1 MGVNIS
7 SLLPIKEIKFE
18 DLKNKV
24 VGVDFFNV
32 AYQFLSSIRGYDG
45 TPLHDS
51 HGQVTSHLQG
61 ILARSLNLMSKGIK
75 LVYVVDGESPEL
87 KHMEV
92 EERNARKNEAEAKYK
107 EAKDKENLDE
117 MYKYSKQFLRFE
129 DNMIEE
135 SKELIEA
142 LGIPVVQAP
151 SEAEGQIAYMNRNGD
166 VWGCGS
172 QDADSLLFGAPRLI
186 RNLTLSQKRTVR
198 GKTVYTFLEL
208 IELNEVLEKLQINHD
223 QLIVLGVMIG
233 TDFNKKGVPGVG
245 PKKALKLIK
254 DYKNE
259 DEFDRLFNELKVE
272 FDWREVYKIFKNL
285 PVEEDYSLRWKSID
299 EDKVREILVDRHDFN
314 WERVKSLINKHEEEN
329 KLNKQKGLGD
339 FF

>member
-32 AYQFLSSIRGYDG
+32 AYQFLSSIRGYDC

-75 LVYVVDGESPEL
+75 LDYFL
-87 KHMEV
+87 
-92 EERNARKNEAEAKYK
+92 
-107 EAKDKENLDE
+107 DKENLDE

-151 SEAEGQIAYMNRNGD
+151 SEAEGQIAYMKRNGD

-285 PVEEDYSLRWKSID
+285 PVEEDYSLM
-299 EDKVREILVDRHDFN
+299 
-314 WERVKSLINKHEEEN
+314 
-329 KLNKQKGLGD
+329 
-339 FF
+339 

>member
-1 MGVNIS
+1 
-7 SLLPIKEIKFE
+7 
-18 DLKNKV
+18 
-24 VGVDFFNV
+24 
-32 AYQFLSSIRGYDG
+32 
-45 TPLHDS
+45 
-51 HGQVTSHLQG
+51 
-61 ILARSLNLMSKGIK
+61 MSKGIK

>member
-208 IELNEVLEKLQINHD
+208 IELNEVLEKL
-223 QLIVLGVMIG
+223 
-233 TDFNKKGVPGVG
+233 
-245 PKKALKLIK
+245 
-254 DYKNE
+254 
-259 DEFDRLFNELKVE
+259 
-272 FDWREVYKIFKNL
+272 
-285 PVEEDYSLRWKSID
+285 
-299 EDKVREILVDRHDFN
+299 
-314 WERVKSLINKHEEEN
+314 
-329 KLNKQKGLGD
+329 
-339 FF
+339 

>member
-1 MGVNIS
+1 MGVNIA

-51 HGQVTSHLQG
+51 KGNVTSHLQG
-61 ILARSLNLMSKGIK
+61 LLSRSLNLMSKGIK

-87 KHMEV
+87 KHMEL
-92 EERNARKNEAEAKYK
+92 EERKLRKNEAEAKYL
-107 EAKDKENLDE
+107 EAKDKENLEE

-129 DNMIEE
+129 DSMIGE

-142 LGIPVVQAP
+142 LGIPVIQAP
-151 SEAEGQIAYMNRNGD
+151 SEAEGQIAYMNKKGD

-186 RNLTLSQKRTVR
+186 RNLTLSQKKMVR

-208 IELNEVLEKLQINHD
+208 IELKEALESLDINHD
-223 QLIVLGVMIG
+223 QLIVLGIMVG
-233 TDFNKKGVPGVG
+233 TDFDKGGIAGIG
-245 PKKALKLIK
+245 PKKALKLVK

-259 DEFDRLFNELKVE
+259 EQFDKLFKELKVD
-272 FDWREVYKIFKNL
+272 FNWKEVYEIFKNL
-285 PVEEDYSLRWKSID
+285 PVEKDYSLRWKSID
-299 EDKVREILVDRHDFN
+299 EDKVKEILVDRHDFN
-314 WERVKSLINKHEEEN
+314 WERVKGLINKHEGEN

-339 FF
+339 FL